1 MLPSCDD
8 DDDIPDEH
16 GDGEGAS
23 VAAHGRHLHVDVHG
37 VTDAGGARVE
47 AVHVHVS
54 LVERVEPRARRL
66 LLLSAGDSGSTKRSS
81 DVTYVM
87 NESVRQRRH
96 MLYSALPTH
105 STDAADADVTSRA
118 EMY

>member
-1 MLPSCDD
+1 M
-8 DDDIPDEH
+8 
-16 GDGEGAS
+16 
-23 VAAHGRHLHVDVHG
+23 AAHGRHLHVDVHG

-105 STDAADADVTSRA
+105 STDAADADVIWDDMLCFALLWRRCRLLLPQQQQQL
-118 EMY
+118 